1 MHNSLLHTILAKN
14 TSELP
19 VKDFLQKVVDEHP
32 YFSPAHFFLLQQLHS
47 DDEQYAPLA
56 AKTALFFNNPYWL
69 QFKLQ
74 HTAEEA
80 PLKQA
85 PVVALYANSKIEGD
99 KVPGAFLAS
108 GFEKVNQP
116 VEIFDTNSDNDD
128 DSAVLVEAPGRNDQ
142 ISINGNSE
150 TVVEEVVTGQAE
162 SSLPENTDNDD
173 DNAVLVPDENQH
185 EPMQE
190 IKIDLAASL
199 KSAENEQAPAFE
211 PMHLVDYFASQ
222 GIKLS
227 NEVQGADKLGRQ
239 LKSFTDW
246 LKTMKKIHIPEQ
258 GAGLSGAEIAV
269 QAMAEKSNTENE
281 IVTEAMAEVF
291 AQQGKVAKAAEV
303 YQKLSL
309 LNPAKSAYFAA
320 QIEKLKG

>member
-85 PVVALYANSKIEGD
+85 PVVALYANSKIEDD

-108 GFEKVNQP
+108 DSRKANLPE
-116 VEIFDTNSDNDD
+116 EIFDNNSDNDD
-128 DSAVLVEAPGRNDQ
+128 DSAVLAKVSN
-142 ISINGNSE
+142 NN
-150 TVVEEVVTGQAE
+150 EEVFVSEDSVSLVQEAATVQAQ
-162 SSLPENTDNDD
+162 SDLPENTDNDD
-173 DNAVLVPDENQH
+173 DNAVLAAAETQH

-291 AQQGKVAKAAEV
+291 AQQGKSAKAVEV

>member
-14 TSELP
+14 TNELP

-32 YFSPAHFFLLQQLHS
+32 YFSPAHFFLLQQLQPHN
-47 DDEQYAPLA
+47 EEYAPLA

-74 HTAEEA
+74 HAPEEA
-80 PLKQA
+80 PVKQA
-85 PVVALYANSKIEGD
+85 PVVALYANNKHEDD

-108 GFEKVNQP
+108 DFEKVNLP
-116 VEIFDTNSDNDD
+116 EEIFDANADNDD
-128 DSAVLVEAPGRNDQ
+128 DNAVLVEAPGSNEEV
-142 ISINGNSE
+142 SINEDPE
-150 TVVEEVVTGQAE
+150 TAVEEVVTGQTE

-185 EPMQE
+185 EPIQE

-227 NEVQGADKLGRQ
+227 DEVKSADKLGRQ

-291 AQQGKVAKAAEV
+291 AQQGKAAKAAEV

-309 LNPAKSAYFAA
+309 LNPGKSAYFAA